1 MQTFNITEDNSEAI
15 KGNMV
20 AILQAG
26 CAVGAL
32 TSNIPAGKLIFDYS
46 IWLVHRLISY

>member
-1 MQTFNITEDNSEAI
+1 MQTFNVTDDNSAAI

-20 AILQAG
+20 AILQVG

-32 TSNIPAGKLIFDYS
+32 TSNIPAGKNAL
-46 IWLVHRLISY
+46 